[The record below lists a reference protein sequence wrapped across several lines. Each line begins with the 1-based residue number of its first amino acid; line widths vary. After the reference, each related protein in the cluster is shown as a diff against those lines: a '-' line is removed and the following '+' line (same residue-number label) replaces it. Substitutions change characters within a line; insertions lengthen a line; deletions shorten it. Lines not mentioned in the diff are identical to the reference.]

1 MRVLVIED
9 EAAIADAVGRGLTAE
24 GHDVDLVAD
33 GADGLWT
40 AREGT
45 YDLIVLDLL
54 LPSMNGYK
62 VCAALRAEGDSTPIL
77 MLTAKA
83 GDYDVAEGLDTG
95 ADDYLS
101 KPFSLVVLL
110 ARVRALLRRE
120 PRPRRSDVIAVGDL
134 EVDVTARRC
143 TRAGRQI
150 HLTQRELAL
159 LEVLCRNREM
169 VLTKRTLLDRVWGPD
184 FQGGENVVEVYVGYL
199 RRKIDDPFDTP
210 LIETVRGHGYRIS
223 AR

>member
-1 MRVLVIED
+1 MRVLLIED
-9 EAAIADAVGRGLTAE
+9 EATIADAVGRGLTAE
-24 GHDVDLVAD
+24 GHDVDVVAD
-33 GADGLWT
+33 GADGLWR
-40 AREGT
+40 AREGS

-62 VCAALRAEGDSTPIL
+62 VCAALRADGDATPIL

-83 GDYDVAEGLDTG
+83 GEYDEAEGLDTG
-95 ADDYLS
+95 ADDYLT

-120 PRPRRSDVIAVGDL
+120 PRPLRTDMIEVADL
-134 EVDVTARRC
+134 AVDVAARRC

-150 HLTQRELAL
+150 PLTQRELAL
-159 LEVLCRNREM
+159 LEVLCRNREV

-184 FQGGENVVEVYVGYL
+184 FQGGENVVEVYIGYL
-199 RRKIDDPFDTP
+199 RRKVDDPFDPP